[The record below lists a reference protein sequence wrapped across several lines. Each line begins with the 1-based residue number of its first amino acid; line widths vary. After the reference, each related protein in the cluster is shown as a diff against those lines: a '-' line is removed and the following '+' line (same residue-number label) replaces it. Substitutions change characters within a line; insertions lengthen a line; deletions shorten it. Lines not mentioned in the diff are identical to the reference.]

1 MPPYGQVL
9 VVGGGDGGVLR
20 EAVRHPG
27 VEEITLCEIDEAV
40 IRASKRFLPGL
51 ARGFDHPKVKVVI
64 GDGFEFLRGHED
76 EFDVIITDSSD
87 PVGTRRARP
96 PTASA

>member
-1 MPPYGQVL
+1 MNPRLVYVVDDEEAIRRSLHLMLRVL
-9 VVGGGDGGVLR
+9 GY
-20 EAVRHPG
+20 EARQFESG
-27 VEEITLCEIDEAV
+27 AAFLA
-40 IRASKRFLPGL
+40 RLPGL

-87 PVGTRRARP
+87 PVGTRTARP
-96 PTASA
+96 SKAFA